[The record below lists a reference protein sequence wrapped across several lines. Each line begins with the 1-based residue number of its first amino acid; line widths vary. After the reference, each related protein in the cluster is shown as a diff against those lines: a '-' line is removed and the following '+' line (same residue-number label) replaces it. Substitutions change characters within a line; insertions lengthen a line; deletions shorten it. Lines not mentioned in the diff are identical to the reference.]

1 MLTGCMPNKAT
12 ACALKEVAPMKKCLS
27 SNKIHKNFLL
37 SGTVVHVYVHTC
49 LKLRERKFSIR
60 EKIYMELRLAYFD
73 WYRCG
78 T

>member
-1 MLTGCMPNKAT
+1 MPNKAT
-12 ACALKEVAPMKKCLS
+12 AFALKEVAPMKKWLS

-37 SGTVVHVYVHTC
+37 SGTVVYVHTC
-49 LKLRERKFSIR
+49 LKLREIKCSIG

-73 WYRCG
+73 WYRGG

>member
-12 ACALKEVAPMKKCLS
+12 ACALKEVTPMKKWLS

-37 SGTVVHVYVHTC
+37 SGTVVYVHTC
-49 LKLRERKFSIR
+49 LKLREIKCSIG